1 MVIASPLFRGID
13 GDTLEEF
20 SRIGALRTR
29 TFEKDEVILCSGETT
44 AEMGIVQSGSILIE
58 NIDPWGGRSILSK
71 VGQGRVFAE
80 SYALTSSPMM
90 VDVIADEKS
99 TILFINTGRL
109 LDESNREKRWYTT
122 LLSNIVRVTAGK
134 NMTLSERIFCT
145 SPKGIRARI
154 LMYLTAMYKRS
165 GSRTFS
171 IPFDRQSMA
180 DYLNVERTALSKELG
195 RMKREGLIDFRKN
208 GFTLLRSPEE

>member
-1 MVIASPLFRGID
+1 MVIASPIFRGID
-13 GDTLEEF
+13 GSTLEEF

-29 TFEKDEVILCSGETT
+29 SFEKDEVVLHSGEMTD
-44 AEMGIVQSGSILIE
+44 EMGIVQSGSILIE

-99 TILFINTGRL
+99 VILFINTRRL
-109 LDESNREKRWYTT
+109 LDESSRGRGWYTT
-122 LLSNIVRVTAGK
+122 LLSNLVRVTAAK

-154 LMYLTAMYKRS
+154 LMYLTAMYTRA
-165 GSRTFS
+165 GSRTFR

-195 RMKREGLIDFRKN
+195 RMRREGFIDFRKN
-208 GFTLLRSPEE
+208 EFTLLRSPEE